1 MLILPIKG
9 KWFNMILS
17 GGGGNRRNTEK
28 LSRIT

>member
-17 GGGGNRRNTEK
+17 GGNRRNTEK